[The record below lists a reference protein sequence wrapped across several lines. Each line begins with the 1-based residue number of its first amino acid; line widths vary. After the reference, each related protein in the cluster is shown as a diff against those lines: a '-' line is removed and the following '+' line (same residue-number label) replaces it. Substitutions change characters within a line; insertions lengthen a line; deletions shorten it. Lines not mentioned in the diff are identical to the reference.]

1 MLGLT
6 IIGINHYLRLTMINN
21 GFNHGLLGLWHC
33 VLGFF
38 GNTGIILLG
47 YNVNKAIVNHPQID
61 HKWMVYNHQHMNG

>member
-1 MLGLT
+1 MALVG
-6 IIGINHYLRLTMINN
+6 YWD
-21 GFNHGLLGLWHC
+21 FW
-33 VLGFF
+33 

>member
-1 MLGLT
+1 MGLT
-6 IIGINHYLRLTMINN
+6 MVYWDYGIVY
-21 GFNHGLLGLWHC
+21 W
-33 VLGFF
+33 VFF